1 MAKVQVTNVLDNST
15 NTNTN
20 TSSRRASF
28 YKGVDVKKLDLSQV
42 KARIADLKSQE
53 AFAIEMEETYLAQR
67 QLQERSFIGSYT
79 EQNED
84 GFYNQRDITASL
96 RSAATPVS
104 SYSVDALVPLM
115 MEKMGEGYV
124 KAGDVVSRMG
134 HAAAYFVKPDSAEY
148 KDVLAANIAEIKRC
162 FALVAEKEVPA
173 LIDQAVERFHEEEAI
188 RKARE
193 EEAQARKEQA
203 ALLSAIHKE
212 LGL

>member
-124 KAGDVVSRMG
+124 KAGDVVSRTG
-134 HAAAYFVKPDSAEY
+134 
-148 KDVLAANIAEIKRC
+148 
-162 FALVAEKEVPA
+162 
-173 LIDQAVERFHEEEAI
+173 
-188 RKARE
+188 
-193 EEAQARKEQA
+193 
-203 ALLSAIHKE
+203 
-212 LGL
+212 